1 MAGPNKLLMGIASL
15 LGASLKRKREKADYL
30 ERLGL
35 SQAYRQEE
43 WDRQNKIRQEERLR
57 SEAASI
63 KEYDRRYDQGRKD
76 AIFDHKMSRNDAI
89 NTMLAKG
96 GYRPEER
103 DIAFARRRL
112 ATEREELV
120 AQGLD
125 EKKTQKLFRTLEPV
139 FDTMEPYLKETLSDS
154 ENYYPEL
161 HTKGKSDHRNS
172 FLAMQKMQEIISGG
186 LRAEGFPL
194 ADATMLAEQIA
205 PDFARQA
212 FGPQSNERRLS
223 GIDLIRGATTP

>member
-1 MAGPNKLLMGIASL
+1 MARPNKLLMTIASL
-15 LGASLKRKREKADYL
+15 LGASAKRKREQDQWEK
-30 ERLGL
+30 R
-35 SQAYRQEE
+35 
-43 WDRQNKIRQEERLR
+43 R
-57 SEAASI
+57 SIE
-63 KEYDRRYDQGRKD
+63 Q
-76 AIFDHKMSRNDAI
+76 NDAI
-89 NTMLAKG
+89 NAMLAKG
-96 GYRPEER
+96 GYLPEER
-103 DIAFARRRL
+103 AIAFARRRL

-125 EKKTQKLFRTLEPV
+125 VRKTQELFTKLSPAFGAMDSS
-139 FDTMEPYLKETLSDS
+139 FQNTLSDS

-212 FGPQSNERRLS
+212 FGPQSDERRLS